1 MIENSSKVTEG
12 WIGPGRR
19 DEVIERLQQLSPV
32 AEAHQNR
39 PGPAERL

>member
-19 DEVIERLQQLSPV
+19 DAAIERLQQLSLL
-32 AEAHQNR
+32 AEAHQNC